1 MTSQAG
7 LGAPGVVVAEI
18 SGELDAADNKL
29 DDELRALLAGSESQL
44 VVDLTNVTFID
55 SSVVRAL
62 VVAHRTVTE
71 RGGWV
76 RIVYTHHLIGRVVNL
91 CGLDE
96 LFPQY
101 ASVESAVRGTTA
113 MHAHGGNEWGGS

>member
-1 MTSQAG
+1 VTSKAG
-7 LGAPGVVVAEI
+7 LGEPGVVVAEV
-18 SGELDAADNKL
+18 SGELDAADNTL
-29 DDELRALLAGSESQL
+29 DDELTRLLARSDSHL

-62 VVAHRTVTE
+62 VVAHRTVME

-76 RIVYTHHLIGRVVNL
+76 RVVYTHHLIGRVIEI

-96 LFPQY
+96 VFPQY
-101 ASVESAVRGTTA
+101 ASVESAVRGTATV
-113 MHAHGGNEWGGS
+113 HAHGGNEWGGS

>member
-1 MTSQAG
+1 VTSEAR
-7 LGAPGVVVAEI
+7 LGDPSVVVAHI
-18 SGELDAADNKL
+18 SGELDAAEDKL
-29 DDELRALLAGSESQL
+29 HDQLESLLSGSDSHL

-76 RIVYTHHLIGRVVNL
+76 RVVYTHHLIGRVIEI
-91 CGLDE
+91 CGLDDV
-96 LFPQY
+96 FPQY
-101 ASVESAVRGTTA
+101 ACVESAVRGTTA
-113 MHAHGGNEWGGS
+113 THAHGSNELGGS